1 VRLSISLANIALLIG
16 LSLCAASSPSEAQTL
31 PDALSGPANKAATLG
46 NWNTVTA
53 PAHPA
58 GAFDHWQAKITIAKP
73 AFSKSKQL
81 TSTAAPLGEQPYA
94 LHGPDPAGAGH
105 ALTGVASFY
114 GKGARTATG
123 EAFNPQ
129 DLTAAHRTLPFGT
142 RVRVT
147 RLDSGDS
154 VVVRINDRGPFK
166 PGRVIDLS
174 TKAAENLG
182 MTGKGLADVKLEVL
196 GREDGPRPENV
207 AQRSDRR

>member
-1 VRLSISLANIALLIG
+1 VRLSISPASIALLVG
-16 LSLCAASSPSEAQTL
+16 LSLSAASSPSEAQSL
-31 PDALSGPANKAATLG
+31 PDALSGPANKAVSLG
-46 NWNTVTA
+46 NWKTVTA
-53 PAHPA
+53 PASPA
-58 GAFDHWQAKITIAKP
+58 GTFDHWQANIIIAKP
-73 AFSKSKQL
+73 AFAKSKQPAA
-81 TSTAAPLGEQPYA
+81 TATPLGERPYA

-105 ALTGVASFY
+105 ALTGIASFY
-114 GKGARTATG
+114 GKGERTATG

-196 GREDGPRPENV
+196 GREDGPKPENV
-207 AQRSDRR
+207 AQRSVRR

>member
-1 VRLSISLANIALLIG
+1 MHLSISTASIALLVG
-16 LSLCAASSPSEAQTL
+16 LSLTAVSDPSEAQSL
-31 PDALSGPANKAATLG
+31 SDALSEPANKAVALG
-46 NWNTVTA
+46 NWKTVTA
-53 PAHPA
+53 PAAPA
-58 GAFDHWQAKITIAKP
+58 GTFDHWQANIIIAKP
-73 AFSKSKQL
+73 AFGKAKQ
-81 TSTAAPLGEQPYA
+81 SAATAAPLPERPYA

-105 ALTGVASFY
+105 ALTGIASYY
-114 GKGARTATG
+114 GKGERTATG

-182 MTGKGLADVKLEVL
+182 ITGKGLADVKLEVL
-196 GREDGPRPENV
+196 GREEGPKPENV